1 MFGSKVFGH
10 GEVFS
15 EILHP
20 VFEGRERG
28 LTKELVKPFGL
39 LYTRLLGWPVAEPR
53 IVHSRLVKLAGIKN
67 S

>member
-15 EILHP
+15 EILHRP

-28 LTKELVKPFGL
+28 LTKELVKSFGF
-39 LYTRLLGWPVAEPR
+39 LYTRLLDWPVAEPR
-53 IVHSRLVKLAGIKN
+53 ISRLVKLAGIKN